1 MEERKLSWPERGK
14 LWARLG
20 IRLALV
26 VLALWLLRT
35 VGLPLLSLFA
45 PFVAALITAAILH
58 PPIRWLQ
65 RRLGVPRKFSTLL
78 ILLLLFGLLGAE
90 SAIWGT
96 PGRGAGG
103 PGAELERP
111 AGEPAEHPGS
121 DRDHVRPAV
130 EAGAGPA
137 HRRGGVGDPGVHGVA
152 EQRNAQPAQRAV
164 EYTTD
169 KARGVPDVVLALIIY
184 IMACYMLTVDYPY
197 LRSQAVQHTHQRL
210 LHFLKQVRD
219 TALAAFG
226 GYLRAEFLLS
236 VVVFFILL
244 VGFFVIGQPYGLL
257 LALVLA
263 VMDFIPI
270 IGAGTVMVPWA
281 VVDLFMGNYF
291 HAVQLMVI
299 WGAIALFRRVG
310 EPKFVGDQT
319 GLSPIASLISIY
331 IGWRLAGVLGMILG
345 PTIALIALN
354 LIRLGIFEGCA
365 WTWPPPSRTSWPS
378 SGAPAPQ
385 GGVEVGGFRDAP
397 AVGQRPRG
405 RVRTPA
411 HTA

>member
-1 MEERKLSWPERGK
+1 MEERKLTWPERGK

-20 IRLALV
+20 IRLALL
-26 VLALWLLRT
+26 VLALWLLWA

-58 PPIRWLQ
+58 PLIRLLQ

-78 ILLLLFGLLGAE
+78 ILLLLFGLLGAGIGYL
-90 SAIWGT
+90 AY
-96 PGRGAGG
+96 AGG
-103 PGAELERP
+103 LELVALVQNWNGLLESLQSTLDQIEGMSARLWTLVP
-111 AGEPAEHPGS
+111 PQLTASVESVTQGFMEWLS
-121 DRDHVRPAV
+121 NAV
-130 EAGAGPA
+130 PNLL
-137 HRRGGVGDPGVHGVA
+137 
-152 EQRNAQPAQRAV
+152 NAAV

-169 KARGVPDVVLALIIY
+169 KARGVPDFVVALIIY

-197 LRSQAVQHTHQRL
+197 LRSQAAQHTHERL
-210 LHFLKQVRD
+210 LRFLKQVRD

-244 VGFFVIGQPYGLL
+244 VGFFVIGQSYGLL
-257 LALVLA
+257 LALGLA

-281 VVDLFMGNYF
+281 VIDVFMGDYF

-299 WGAIALFRRVG
+299 WGVIALFRRVG

-331 IGWRLAGVLGMILG
+331 IGWRVAGVLGMILG

-354 LIRLGIFEGCA
+354 LIRLGIFEGVRLDLA
-365 WTWPPPSRTSWPS
+365 AAAEDIMAVLRERPPRK
-378 SGAPAPQ
+378 
-385 GGVEVGGFRDAP
+385 EE
-397 AVGQRPRG
+397 
-405 RVRTPA
+405 
-411 HTA
+411 

>member
-20 IRLALV
+20 IRLAL
-26 VLALWLLRT
+26 LAAALWLLRA

-58 PPIRWLQ
+58 PLIRLLQ

-78 ILLLLFGLLGAE
+78 ILLLLFGLLGAG
-90 SAIWGT
+90 IGYL
-96 PGRGAGG
+96 GYAGG
-103 PGAELERP
+103 VELVALVQNWNGLLESLQRTLDQIEIMSAQLWRLVP
-111 AGEPAEHPGS
+111 PQLTA
-121 DRDHVRPAV
+121 AV
-130 EAGAGPA
+130 ESVTQGFMEWLSSAMPNLL
-137 HRRGGVGDPGVHGVA
+137 
-152 EQRNAQPAQRAV
+152 NAAV

-354 LIRLGIFEGCA
+354 LIRLGIFEGVRLDLA
-365 WTWPPPSRTSWPS
+365 AAAEDIMAVLRERPPRK
-378 SGAPAPQ
+378 
-385 GGVEVGGFRDAP
+385 EE
-397 AVGQRPRG
+397 
-405 RVRTPA
+405 
-411 HTA
+411 

>member
-1 MEERKLSWPERGK
+1 M
-14 LWARLG
+14 
-20 IRLALV
+20 
-26 VLALWLLRT
+26 
-35 VGLPLLSLFA
+35 
-45 PFVAALITAAILH
+45 
-58 PPIRWLQ
+58 
-65 RRLGVPRKFSTLL
+65 PRKFSTLL
-78 ILLLLFGLLGAE
+78 ILLLLFGLLGAG
-90 SAIWGT
+90 IGYL
-96 PGRGAGG
+96 GYAGG
-103 PGAELERP
+103 VELVALVQNWNGLLESLQSTLDQIEMMSAQLWRLVP
-111 AGEPAEHPGS
+111 AQLTA
-121 DRDHVRPAV
+121 AV
-130 EAGAGPA
+130 ESVTQGFMEWLNSAMPDLLNAA
-137 HRRGGVGDPGVHGVA
+137 VG
-152 EQRNAQPAQRAV
+152 
-164 EYTTD
+164 YTTD

-354 LIRLGIFEGCA
+354 LIRLGIFEGVRLDLA
-365 WTWPPPSRTSWPS
+365 AAAEDIMAVLRERPPRK
-378 SGAPAPQ
+378 
-385 GGVEVGGFRDAP
+385 EE
-397 AVGQRPRG
+397 
-405 RVRTPA
+405 
-411 HTA
+411 

>member
-20 IRLALV
+20 IRLALL
-26 VLALWLLRT
+26 VLALWLLRA

-78 ILLLLFGLLGAE
+78 ILLLLFGLLGAG
-90 SAIWGT
+90 IGYL
-96 PGRGAGG
+96 GYAGG
-103 PGAELERP
+103 VELVALVQNWNGLLESLQSTLDQIEIMSAQLWRLVP
-111 AGEPAEHPGS
+111 AQLTA
-121 DRDHVRPAV
+121 AV
-130 EAGAGPA
+130 ESVTQGFMEWLNSAMP
-137 HRRGGVGDPGVHGVA
+137 DLL
-152 EQRNAQPAQRAV
+152 NAAV

-219 TALAAFG
+219 TALA
-226 GYLRAEFLLS
+226 
-236 VVVFFILL
+236 
-244 VGFFVIGQPYGLL
+244 
-257 LALVLA
+257 

-281 VVDLFMGNYF
+281 VIDLFMGNYF

-354 LIRLGIFEGCA
+354 LIRLGIFEGVRLDLA
-365 WTWPPPSRTSWPS
+365 AAAEDIMAVLRERPPRK
-378 SGAPAPQ
+378 
-385 GGVEVGGFRDAP
+385 EE
-397 AVGQRPRG
+397 
-405 RVRTPA
+405 
-411 HTA
+411 

>member
-20 IRLALV
+20 IRLALL
-26 VLALWLLRT
+26 VLALWLLQA

-65 RRLGVPRKFSTLL
+65 WRLGVPRKFSTLL
-78 ILLLLFGLLGAE
+78 ILLLLFGLLGAG
-90 SAIWGT
+90 IGYL
-96 PGRGAGG
+96 GYAGG
-103 PGAELERP
+103 VELVALVQNWNGLLESLQSTLDQIEIMSARLWTLVP
-111 AGEPAEHPGS
+111 PQLTAS
-121 DRDHVRPAV
+121 V
-130 EAGAGPA
+130 ESVTQ
-137 HRRGGVGDPGVHGVA
+137 GVMEWLNSAMPNLL
-152 EQRNAQPAQRAV
+152 NAAV

-354 LIRLGIFEGCA
+354 LIRLGIFEGVRLDLA
-365 WTWPPPSRTSWPS
+365 AAAEDIMAVLRERPPRK
-378 SGAPAPQ
+378 
-385 GGVEVGGFRDAP
+385 EE
-397 AVGQRPRG
+397 
-405 RVRTPA
+405 
-411 HTA
+411 

>member
-20 IRLALV
+20 IRLALL
-26 VLALWLLRT
+26 VLALWLLQA

-45 PFVAALITAAILH
+45 PFVAALVTAAILH
-58 PPIRWLQ
+58 PSIRWLQ

-78 ILLLLFGLLGAE
+78 ILLLLFGLLGAG
-90 SAIWGT
+90 IGYL
-96 PGRGAGG
+96 GYAGG
-103 PGAELERP
+103 VELVALVQNWNGLLESLQSTLDQIEIMSAQLWRLVP
-111 AGEPAEHPGS
+111 AQLTA
-121 DRDHVRPAV
+121 AV
-130 EAGAGPA
+130 ESVTQGFMEWLNSAMP
-137 HRRGGVGDPGVHGVA
+137 DLL
-152 EQRNAQPAQRAV
+152 NAAV

-281 VVDLFMGNYF
+281 VIDLFMGNYF

-354 LIRLGIFEGCA
+354 LIRLGIFEGVRLDLA
-365 WTWPPPSRTSWPS
+365 AAAEDIMAVLRERPPRK
-378 SGAPAPQ
+378 
-385 GGVEVGGFRDAP
+385 EE
-397 AVGQRPRG
+397 
-405 RVRTPA
+405 
-411 HTA
+411 

>member
-1 MEERKLSWPERGK
+1 MKLSWPERGK

-26 VLALWLLRT
+26 VLALWMLRE

-58 PPIRWLQ
+58 PLIRWLQ

-78 ILLLLFGLLGAE
+78 VLLLLFGLLGAGIGYLGYASGVELVALVQDWNVLQDNLQSTLDQIEGMFAQLWTLVPPQLTASLE
-90 SAIWGT
+90 SVTEGFMEW
-96 PGRGAGG
+96 
-103 PGAELERP
+103 L
-111 AGEPAEHPGS
+111 S
-121 DRDHVRPAV
+121 SAV
-130 EAGAGPA
+130 PNLL
-137 HRRGGVGDPGVHGVA
+137 
-152 EQRNAQPAQRAV
+152 NALV
-164 EYTTD
+164 EYTTQ

-197 LRSQAVQHTHQRL
+197 LRSQAAQHTHQRL
-210 LHFLKQVRD
+210 RRFLRQVRD

-244 VGFFVIGQPYGLL
+244 VGFFVIGQSYGLL

-263 VMDFIPI
+263 IMDFIPI

-281 VVDLFMGNYF
+281 VIDLFMGNYL
-291 HAVQLMVI
+291 HAIQLMII

-331 IGWRLAGVLGMILG
+331 IGWRLAGVLGMVFG

-354 LIRLGIFEGCA
+354 LVKLGLFEGVRLDLA
-365 WTWPPPSRTSWPS
+365 AAAEDIMAVLRERPP
-378 SGAPAPQ
+378 Q
-385 GGVEVGGFRDAP
+385 KEE
-397 AVGQRPRG
+397 
-405 RVRTPA
+405 
-411 HTA
+411 

>member
-20 IRLALV
+20 IRLALL
-26 VLALWLLRT
+26 VLALWLLQA

-58 PPIRWLQ
+58 PTIRWLQ

-78 ILLLLFGLLGAE
+78 ILLLLFGLLGAG
-90 SAIWGT
+90 IGYL
-96 PGRGAGG
+96 GYAGG
-103 PGAELERP
+103 VELVALVQNWNGLLESLQSTLDQIEIMSAQLWRLVP
-111 AGEPAEHPGS
+111 AQLTA
-121 DRDHVRPAV
+121 AV
-130 EAGAGPA
+130 ESVTQGFMEWLNSAMP
-137 HRRGGVGDPGVHGVA
+137 DLL
-152 EQRNAQPAQRAV
+152 NAAV

-281 VVDLFMGNYF
+281 VIDLFMGNYF

-354 LIRLGIFEGCA
+354 LIRLGIFEGVRLDLA
-365 WTWPPPSRTSWPS
+365 AAAEDIMAVLRERPPRK
-378 SGAPAPQ
+378 
-385 GGVEVGGFRDAP
+385 EE
-397 AVGQRPRG
+397 
-405 RVRTPA
+405 
-411 HTA
+411 

>member
-20 IRLALV
+20 IRLAL
-26 VLALWLLRT
+26 LAAALWLLRA

-58 PPIRWLQ
+58 PLIRLLQ

-78 ILLLLFGLLGAE
+78 ILLLLFGLLGAG
-90 SAIWGT
+90 IGYL
-96 PGRGAGG
+96 GYAGG
-103 PGAELERP
+103 VELVALVQNWNGLLESLQSTLDQIEIMSAQLWRLVP
-111 AGEPAEHPGS
+111 PQLTA
-121 DRDHVRPAV
+121 AV
-130 EAGAGPA
+130 ESVTQGFMEWLSSAMPNLL
-137 HRRGGVGDPGVHGVA
+137 
-152 EQRNAQPAQRAV
+152 NAAV

-210 LHFLKQVRD
+210 VHFLKQVRD

-354 LIRLGIFEGCA
+354 LIRLGIFEGVRLDLA
-365 WTWPPPSRTSWPS
+365 AAAEDIMAVLRERPPRK
-378 SGAPAPQ
+378 
-385 GGVEVGGFRDAP
+385 EE
-397 AVGQRPRG
+397 
-405 RVRTPA
+405 
-411 HTA
+411 

>member
-20 IRLALV
+20 IRLALL
-26 VLALWLLRT
+26 VLALWLLQA

-58 PPIRWLQ
+58 PLIRLLQ

-78 ILLLLFGLLGAE
+78 ILLLLFGLLGAG
-90 SAIWGT
+90 IGYL
-96 PGRGAGG
+96 GYAGG
-103 PGAELERP
+103 VELVALVQNWNGLLESLQSTLDQIEIMSAQLWRLVP
-111 AGEPAEHPGS
+111 AQLTA
-121 DRDHVRPAV
+121 AV
-130 EAGAGPA
+130 ESVTQGFMEWLSSAMPNLL
-137 HRRGGVGDPGVHGVA
+137 
-152 EQRNAQPAQRAV
+152 NAAV

-331 IGWRLAGVLGMILG
+331 IGWRLAGMLGMILG

-354 LIRLGIFEGCA
+354 LIRLGIFEGVRLDLA
-365 WTWPPPSRTSWPS
+365 AAAEDIMAVLRERPPRK
-378 SGAPAPQ
+378 
-385 GGVEVGGFRDAP
+385 EE
-397 AVGQRPRG
+397 
-405 RVRTPA
+405 
-411 HTA
+411 

>member
-20 IRLALV
+20 IRLAL
-26 VLALWLLRT
+26 LAAALWLLRA

-78 ILLLLFGLLGAE
+78 ILLLLFGLLGAG
-90 SAIWGT
+90 IGYL
-96 PGRGAGG
+96 GYAGG
-103 PGAELERP
+103 VELVALVQNWNGLLESLQSTLDQIEIMSAQLWRLVP
-111 AGEPAEHPGS
+111 PQLTA
-121 DRDHVRPAV
+121 AV
-130 EAGAGPA
+130 ESVTQGFMEWLNSAMP
-137 HRRGGVGDPGVHGVA
+137 DLL
-152 EQRNAQPAQRAV
+152 NAAV

-281 VVDLFMGNYF
+281 VIDLFMGNYF

-354 LIRLGIFEGCA
+354 LIRLGIFEGVRLDLA
-365 WTWPPPSRTSWPS
+365 AAAEDIMAVLRERPPRK
-378 SGAPAPQ
+378 
-385 GGVEVGGFRDAP
+385 EE
-397 AVGQRPRG
+397 
-405 RVRTPA
+405 
-411 HTA
+411 

>member
-20 IRLALV
+20 IRLALA
-26 VLALWLLRT
+26 VLALWLLRA

-45 PFVAALITAAILH
+45 PFVAALTTAAILH
-58 PPIRWLQ
+58 PPIRWLL

-78 ILLLLFGLLGAE
+78 ILLLLFGLLGAG
-90 SAIWGT
+90 IGYL
-96 PGRGAGG
+96 GYAGG
-103 PGAELERP
+103 VELVALVQNWNGLLESLQSTLDQIEIMSAQLWRLVP
-111 AGEPAEHPGS
+111 PQLTA
-121 DRDHVRPAV
+121 AV
-130 EAGAGPA
+130 ESVTQGFMEWLNSAMP
-137 HRRGGVGDPGVHGVA
+137 DLL
-152 EQRNAQPAQRAV
+152 NAAV

-354 LIRLGIFEGCA
+354 LIRLGIFEGVRLDLA
-365 WTWPPPSRTSWPS
+365 AAAEDIMAVLRERPPRK
-378 SGAPAPQ
+378 
-385 GGVEVGGFRDAP
+385 EE
-397 AVGQRPRG
+397 
-405 RVRTPA
+405 
-411 HTA
+411 

>member
-20 IRLALV
+20 IRLALL
-26 VLALWLLRT
+26 VLALWLLQA

-58 PPIRWLQ
+58 PLIRWLQ

-78 ILLLLFGLLGAE
+78 ILLLLFGLLGAG
-90 SAIWGT
+90 IGYL
-96 PGRGAGG
+96 GYAGG
-103 PGAELERP
+103 VELVALVQNWNGLLESLQSTLDQIEIMSAQLWRLVP
-111 AGEPAEHPGS
+111 AQLTA
-121 DRDHVRPAV
+121 AV
-130 EAGAGPA
+130 ESVTQGFMEWLNSAMP
-137 HRRGGVGDPGVHGVA
+137 DLL
-152 EQRNAQPAQRAV
+152 NAAV

-281 VVDLFMGNYF
+281 VIDLFMGNYF

-354 LIRLGIFEGCA
+354 LIRLGIFEGVRLDLA
-365 WTWPPPSRTSWPS
+365 AAAEDIMAVLRERPPRK
-378 SGAPAPQ
+378 
-385 GGVEVGGFRDAP
+385 EE
-397 AVGQRPRG
+397 
-405 RVRTPA
+405 
-411 HTA
+411 